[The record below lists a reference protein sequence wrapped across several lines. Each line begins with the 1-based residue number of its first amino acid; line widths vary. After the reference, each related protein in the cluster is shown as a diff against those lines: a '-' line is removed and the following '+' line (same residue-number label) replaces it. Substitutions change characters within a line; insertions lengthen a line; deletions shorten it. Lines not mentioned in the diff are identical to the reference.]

1 MSQQRVVIL
10 GASHNPERYSYKAMK
25 VLQEHG
31 HETVLVNRG
40 VTEIE
45 GQHVLAD
52 IGDVAGPVDTLT
64 MYVKEEVSKLLIDK
78 ILALKPSRVIFNPST
93 KNIRLMMALDEADIP
108 WIDGCTLVML
118 KTGQF

>member
-25 VLQEHG
+25 LLQEHG

-45 GQHVLAD
+45 GQPVLAD
-52 IGDVAGPVDTLT
+52 IGDVTGPVDTLT
-64 MYVKEEVSKLLIDK
+64 LYVKEEVTTLVLDK
-78 ILALKPSRVIFNPST
+78 ILALKPGRVIFNPST
-93 KNIRLMMALDEADIP
+93 KNTRLMMALDDADIP
-108 WIDGCTLVML
+108 WVDGCTMVML
-118 KTGQF
+118 KSGQF

>member
-40 VTEIE
+40 VSEIE
-45 GQHVLAD
+45 GQPVLAD
-52 IGDVAGPVDTLT
+52 IGDVTGTVDTLT
-64 MYVKEEVSKLLIDK
+64 LYVKEEVSSLIQDK
-78 ILALKPSRVIFNPST
+78 ILALKPGRVIFNPST
-93 KNIRLMMALDEADIP
+93 KNTRLMMALDEADIP
-108 WIDGCTLVML
+108 WIDGCTIVML
-118 KTGQF
+118 KSGQF

>member
-1 MSQQRVVIL
+1 MSHQRVVIL

-45 GQHVLAD
+45 GQPVLAD
-52 IGDVAGPVDTLT
+52 IGDVTGPVDTLT
-64 MYVKEEVSKLLIDK
+64 LYVKEEVSGLLTDK
-78 ILALKPSRVIFNPST
+78 ILALKPGRVIFNPST

-108 WIDGCTLVML
+108 WIDGCTIVML
-118 KTGQF
+118 KSGQF

>member
-1 MSQQRVVIL
+1 MSHQRVVIL

-45 GQHVLAD
+45 GQPVLAD
-52 IGDVAGPVDTLT
+52 IGDVTGPVDTLT
-64 MYVKEEVSKLLIDK
+64 LYVKEEVSSLIQDK
-78 ILALKPSRVIFNPST
+78 ILALKPGRVIFNPST

-108 WIDGCTLVML
+108 WIDGCTIVML
-118 KTGQF
+118 KSGQF

>member
-1 MSQQRVVIL
+1 MSHQRVVIL

-45 GQHVLAD
+45 GQPVLAD
-52 IGDVAGPVDTLT
+52 IGDVTGPVDTLT
-64 MYVKEEVSKLLIDK
+64 MYVKEEVSSLLTDK
-78 ILALKPSRVIFNPST
+78 ILALKPGRVIFNPST

-108 WIDGCTLVML
+108 WIDGCTIVML
-118 KTGQF
+118 KSGQF

>member
-25 VLQEHG
+25 LLQQHG

-45 GQHVLAD
+45 GQPVLAD
-52 IGDVAGPVDTLT
+52 IGDVTGPVDTLT
-64 MYVKEEVSKLLIDK
+64 LYVKEEVSGLLTDK
-78 ILALKPSRVIFNPST
+78 ILALKPGRVIFNPST
-93 KNIRLMMALDEADIP
+93 KNTRLMMALDEAEIP
-108 WIDGCTLVML
+108 WVDGCTMVML
-118 KTGQF
+118 KSGQF

>member
-25 VLQEHG
+25 LLQEHG

-45 GQHVLAD
+45 GQPVLAD
-52 IGDVAGPVDTLT
+52 IGDVTGPVDTLT
-64 MYVKEEVSKLLIDK
+64 LYVKEEVTALLQDK
-78 ILALKPSRVIFNPST
+78 ILALKPGRVIFNPST
-93 KNIRLMMALDEADIP
+93 KNTRLMMALDDADIP
-108 WIDGCTLVML
+108 WVDGCTMVML
-118 KTGQF
+118 KSGQF

>member
-25 VLQEHG
+25 LLQQHG

-40 VTEIE
+40 VSEIE
-45 GQHVLAD
+45 GQPVLAD

-64 MYVKEEVSKLLIDK
+64 LYVKEEVTNLVQDK
-78 ILALKPSRVIFNPST
+78 ILALKPGRVIFNPST
-93 KNIRLMMALDEADIP
+93 KNIRLMMALDDADIP
-108 WIDGCTLVML
+108 WVDGCTLVML
-118 KTGQF
+118 KSGQF

>member
-40 VTEIE
+40 VSEIE
-45 GQHVLAD
+45 GQPVLAD
-52 IGDVAGPVDTLT
+52 IGDVTGPVDTLT
-64 MYVKEEVSKLLIDK
+64 LYVKEEVSSLIQDK
-78 ILALKPSRVIFNPST
+78 ILALKPGRVIFNPST
-93 KNIRLMMALDEADIP
+93 KNTRLMMALDEADIP
-108 WIDGCTLVML
+108 WIDGCTIVML
-118 KTGQF
+118 KSGQF